1 MTNRFPNWSLCW
13 GFCSLAT
20 KIASVL
26 GGAVVAMENYH
37 DPSLSVD
44 DSSDFDTIDFMLLV
58 RNLEV
63 LFSSRAVMQTIRRY
77 LMLLLSALNKLHDYK
92 RRLLDVDVRLH

>member
-1 MTNRFPNWSLCW
+1 
-13 GFCSLAT
+13 
-20 KIASVL
+20 
-26 GGAVVAMENYH
+26 MEIYH